1 MEALKNDIKQRGRW
15 CPELEGKT
23 AIVTGAG
30 RYRGIGRQIAM
41 ELARQ
46 GVNLV
51 LTGTGRDASR
61 YPTEEKQIGWND
73 VESVADQ
80 AQAVGVTTLTLVS
93 DVGDAHAVQK
103 VISTTV
109 ERFGGV
115 DILINNAAA
124 GVGEDR
130 APVIDLP
137 FEEWERVLRVNLHG
151 SFIMAQAGARA
162 MVNRERGGAIL
173 NISSIASHLAP
184 ATRAAYAVSKAGLE
198 TLSRIMA
205 LELAP
210 YRIRVNAVLP
220 GLIKTARAA
229 TLSETDGWEAYVK
242 SFVPLGVPGDGSE
255 IASMCTYLCSD
266 MGEWITGQNI
276 AVDGGTAWIR

>member
-1 MEALKNDIKQRGRW
+1 VDTKQRGRW
-15 CPELEGKT
+15 CPELAGKT

-51 LTGTGRDASR
+51 LTGTGRDPTH
-61 YPTEEKQIGWND
+61 YPPEEKRIGWND
-73 VESVADQ
+73 IDSVADE
-80 AQAVGVTTLTLVS
+80 AQTLGVRVLAMVS
-93 DVGDAHAVQK
+93 DVGDVRAGREVVSA
-103 VISTTV
+103 TV
-109 ERFGGV
+109 ERFGGA

-124 GVGEDR
+124 GVGHDR

-137 FEEWERVLRVNLHG
+137 LEEWERVLRINLHG
-151 SFIMAQAGARA
+151 CFIMAQAGARA
-162 MVNRERGGAIL
+162 MVERGQGGTIL

-184 ATRAAYAVSKAGLE
+184 ANRAPYAVSKAGLE
-198 TLSRIMA
+198 TLSRVMA

-210 YRIRVNAVLP
+210 HRIRVNAVLP

-229 TLSETDGWEAYVK
+229 TMSETDRWDGYVK
-242 SFVPLGVPGDGSE
+242 SFVPMGAPGDGSE
-255 IASMCTYLCSD
+255 IAWMCTYLCSD
-266 MGEWITGQNI
+266 MGQWITGQNI
-276 AVDGGTAWIR
+276 AVDGGTSWIR